1 MKINLSFKVKG
12 RLRKKYQ
19 EEREK
24 RLRQDGN
31 RQYLELKEQLA
42 YFLDDFYMEIADRKP
57 IEDDVQ
63 FTFVGG
69 GFAGLVVGA
78 RLCEI
83 GLKSIRI
90 VEKGS
95 DFGGTWYWNRYP
107 GAQCDTA
114 SMVYMPLLE
123 ETGHMPTEKY
133 VHGPEILE
141 HCQRIGQQFGLY
153 DDALF

>member
-1 MKINLSFKVKG
+1 MKINLSLKEKQK
-12 RLRKKYQ
+12 LRNKYR

-24 RLRQDGN
+24 RLRPDGN
-31 RQYLELKEQLA
+31 EQYIELKDQLA
-42 YFLDDFYMEIADRKP
+42 YFLDDPYKDVTERDSVR
-57 IEDDVQ
+57 DDVQ

-78 RLCEI
+78 RLSEV
-83 GLKSIRI
+83 GLNNIRI
-90 VEKGS
+90 VEKGG

-123 ETGHMPTEKY
+123 ETGHMPSENMFTVPKY
-133 VHGPEILE
+133 LSIARDGSIWPV
-141 HCQRIGQQFGLY
+141 
-153 DDALF
+153 